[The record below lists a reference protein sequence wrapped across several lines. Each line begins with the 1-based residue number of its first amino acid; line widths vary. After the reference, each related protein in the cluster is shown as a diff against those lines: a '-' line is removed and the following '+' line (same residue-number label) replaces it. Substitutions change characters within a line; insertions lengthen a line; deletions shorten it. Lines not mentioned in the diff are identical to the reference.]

1 MVFSFSRSLSGL
13 ILLLFVSFFYV
24 IKKDLIFFLLI
35 FSLFFYDF
43 HISNLV
49 NINFLYKLIFFIFV
63 PAAIFFLL
71 YPSYIAFL
79 LFIYYTIVICSL
91 FASLNYKNIFFLF
104 SLVFFMYFFFF
115 SLQYD
120 RSLIYLIIFIS
131 FFNDTAAYLFGNLL
145 KGPKIIPKIS
155 PNKTW
160 SGTVLSFIFTSII
173 LFIFDFNLFLSILAA
188 SMFFFG
194 DLYFSHIK
202 RSNKLKDFSNLLPG
216 HGGIL
221 DRFDSIIF
229 PFIIIF
235 TYNFL

>member
-13 ILLLFVSFFYV
+13 IILLFVCFFYF
-24 IKKDLIFFLLI
+24 IKKDLFFFLLI
-35 FSLFFYDF
+35 AIFFLYDF

-49 NINFLYKLIFFIFV
+49 NINFLYKLIFFIIA
-63 PAAIFFLL
+63 PTTIFFLF
-71 YPSYIAFL
+71 YPSYITFL
-79 LFIYYTIVICSL
+79 LIIYFAIVICSL
-91 FASLNYKNIFFLF
+91 FSSLNYKNIFFLF
-104 SLVFFMYFFFF
+104 SLVLFMYFLFF

-120 RSLIYLIIFIS
+120 RNLIYLIIFIS
-131 FFNDTAAYLFGNLL
+131 FVNDTAAYLFGNLL

-160 SGTVLSFIFTSII
+160 SGTVLSFTFTCII
-173 LFIFDFNLFLSILAA
+173 LFIFDFNLYLSILAA

-229 PFIIIF
+229 PFVIIF